1 MKFIK
6 KYDTFKNNNYLLS
19 EDTECI
25 SENLKYHI
33 DNNISL
39 LDNIFRIGS
48 ESYYSLIEESRSLF
62 DKGLLNNISL
72 DDLYLLENT
81 DIGTFGLYEGIKVPL
96 DYPILEAEYKG
107 REVDLNYPVRSEGP
121 KKFKVYVKD
130 PKTGNIKK
138 VNFGDVKGG
147 LKAKLSD
154 PKARKSFSARHNCKD
169 KKDKT
174 KPGYW
179 SCRLNRYSHLN
190 SLKKTY
196 PGFW

>member
-19 EDTECI
+19 EDIEYI

-33 DNNISL
+33 DNNISV

-81 DIGTFGLYEGIKVPL
+81 DIGTFGLYEGNKVPL

-107 REVDLNYPVRSEGP
+107 REVELNHPTRSEGP

-130 PKTGNIKK
+130 PETGNK
-138 VNFGDVKGG
+138 
-147 LKAKLSD
+147 
-154 PKARKSFSARHNCKD
+154 
-169 KKDKT
+169 
-174 KPGYW
+174 
-179 SCRLNRYSHLN
+179 
-190 SLKKTY
+190 
-196 PGFW
+196 FWRC